1 MEEIKAILTQWE
13 EAGIGSGT
21 GIEMSYQ
28 IISILIDKVE
38 ELDAK
43 VNG

>member
-1 MEEIKAILTQWE
+1 MEEIRNILAQWE
-13 EAGIGSGT
+13 EVGTASGT
-21 GIEMSYQ
+21 GVEMSYQ
-28 IISILIDKVE
+28 IISLLIAKIE

>member
-1 MEEIKAILTQWE
+1 MEEIKSILAQWE
-13 EAGIGSGT
+13 EIGPAHGG
-21 GIEMSYQ
+21 GIELSYQ
-28 IISILIDKVE
+28 ILTLLVAKVE

>member
-1 MEEIKAILTQWE
+1 MEEIKAILAQWE
-13 EAGIGSGT
+13 EVGTASGT
-21 GIEMSYQ
+21 GVEMSYQ
-28 IISILIDKVE
+28 IISLLIDKIE

>member
-1 MEEIKAILTQWE
+1 MEEIKAILAQWE
-13 EAGIGSGT
+13 EIGTANGAGI
-21 GIEMSYQ
+21 ELSYQ
-28 IISILIDKVE
+28 LLSLLVAKVE

>member
-1 MEEIKAILTQWE
+1 MEEIKAILAQWE
-13 EAGIGSGT
+13 EIGTANGAGV
-21 GIEMSYQ
+21 ELSYQ
-28 IISILIDKVE
+28 ILSLLCDKVA